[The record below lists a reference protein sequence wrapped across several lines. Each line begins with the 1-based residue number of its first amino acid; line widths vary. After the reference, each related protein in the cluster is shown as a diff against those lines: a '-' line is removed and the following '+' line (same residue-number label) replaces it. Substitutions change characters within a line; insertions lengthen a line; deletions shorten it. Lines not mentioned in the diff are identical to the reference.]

1 MTDASSPSRHLRGV
15 ALAAGPALLSLLL
28 LSGCGVETKT
38 GSNGTGRTPDS
49 PDPTVASG
57 PLNGLGPLEVGGAS
71 LQESGTSV
79 LLNTTLRS
87 GTADLRLGMTANAN
101 GTASITSGAGF
112 ASGAVAQ
119 SIVQAPVT
127 LVDAGTRNL
136 TVLGLNFQT
145 DQNTLFEGVESLAQ
159 VVVGDEVE
167 AFGMTR
173 PGTKLFQATRIIVR
187 RPATGRVELLGTLDS
202 LSAGTA
208 QVQGVS
214 INLASAQVNV
224 TSPTGVATAGISTL
238 STGTLARISGT
249 LNPATGALTA
259 TSVIAS
265 LTPARA
271 EGDAVFLEGI
281 VREVPAAGRLRIA
294 DLEVDTSGV
303 TLFAGSVNVGTR
315 VKLRGRMRSGVMRA
329 EVAEIINPA
338 ANIEYSLEGQVADY
352 STLSS
357 FTVRGERI
365 DASQAVFGNGAASN
379 LGAGRTVRVKGRS
392 ANGKLL
398 AREVVF
404 LGG

>member
-1 MTDASSPSRHLRGV
+1 MTDAPSPMTRPRASALV
-15 ALAAGPALLSLLL
+15 AGLALLL
-28 LSGCGVETKT
+28 LTACGVETKT
-38 GSNGTGRTPDS
+38 GSNGTGRTPDA

-101 GTASITSGAGF
+101 GTASIASGTGV

-119 SIVQAPVT
+119 SIVQAPAS
-127 LVDAGTRNL
+127 LVDAGAQNL
-136 TVLGLNFQT
+136 TLLGLNFQT

-167 AFGMTR
+167 AFGIAR
-173 PGTKLFQATRIIVR
+173 PGSRLYQATRIIVR
-187 RPATGRVELLGTLDS
+187 RPATGRVELLGTLES
-202 LSAGTA
+202 LTGGAA

-214 INLASAQVNV
+214 VNLANAQVNV
-224 TSPTGVATAGISTL
+224 TSPTGVTAAGISTL
-238 STGTLARISGT
+238 SSGALARVSGT
-249 LNPATGALTA
+249 LNPVTGTLTA
-259 TSVIAS
+259 TSVISS

-281 VREVPAAGRLRIA
+281 VREVPANGRVRIA
-294 DLEVDTSGV
+294 DLEVDTSAV
-303 TLFAGSVNVGTR
+303 TLFPGSVTVGTR
-315 VKLRGRMRSGVMRA
+315 FKVRGHMRGGVMRA
-329 EVAEIINPA
+329 EAAEVINPA
-338 ANIEYSLEGQVADY
+338 SNIEYSLEGQVSDY

-357 FTVRGERI
+357 FIVRGERI
-365 DASQAVFGNGAASN
+365 DASQAVFGNGSASN

>member
-1 MTDASSPSRHLRGV
+1 MTHASSPQAAPRGLALV
-15 ALAAGPALLSLLL
+15 AGLSLLL
-28 LSGCGVETKT
+28 LAACGAETKT
-38 GSNGTGRTPDS
+38 GSNGTGRTPDA

-79 LLNTTLRS
+79 LINSSFRN

-101 GTASITSGAGF
+101 GTASIASGAGV
-112 ASGAVAQ
+112 AAGAVAQ
-119 SIVQAPVT
+119 SLVQAPVT
-127 LVDAGTRNL
+127 MVDTGTQTL
-136 TVLGLNFQT
+136 AVLGLNFQT

-159 VVVGDEVE
+159 IVIGDEVE

-173 PGTKLFQATRIIVR
+173 PGSRLFQATRIIVR

-202 LSAGTA
+202 LAGTAA

-214 INLASAQVNV
+214 VNLANAQVSS
-224 TSPTGVATAGISTL
+224 TSPTGISGAVPAGISAL

-249 LNPATGALTA
+249 LNATTGTLIAN
-259 TSVIAS
+259 SVISS
-265 LTPARA
+265 LSPARA
-271 EGDAVFLEGI
+271 EGDVVFLEGF
-281 VREVPAAGRLRIA
+281 VREVPAQGRFRIA
-294 DLEVDTSGV
+294 DLEVDAGGV
-303 TLFAGSVNVGTR
+303 TLFAGSVNIGTR
-315 VKLRGRMRSGVMRA
+315 IKVRGKMRGGVMRA
-329 EVAEIINPA
+329 EAAEIILPA
-338 ANIEYSLEGQVADY
+338 AQIEYALEGQIADY
-352 STLSS
+352 STISS

-365 DASQAVFGNGAASN
+365 DASQAAFGNGTASN
-379 LGAGRTVRVKGRS
+379 LGAGRTVRIKGRS